1 MLTAAVGRSRSG
13 IHEAFIRT
21 VAHVCLQLGLVRQG
35 TMYVLN
41 PVECHQI
48 GVKMKQLQV
57 SFPGKLLRYLET
69 PPNSQYFIR
78 IGRPRSR
85 SPFKKFVLA
94 DLPALISS
102 QHRTA
107 EVQAIL
113 SRMNANQLVHV
124 TTKNVPATTQQ
135 LQATHAQQLASTSQ
149 AATSVSQAPAQ
160 RAAPPNQQAQ
170 ALPPVQQ
177 TVPQHQTQQTAGQ
190 QGSLPANVAEQSAQA
205 YEGNDTAGS
214 SHTSRRFRLK
224 ASPSQPN
231 KHVSN
236 RCTA

>member
-1 MLTAAVGRSRSG
+1 
-13 IHEAFIRT
+13 
-21 VAHVCLQLGLVRQG
+21 
-35 TMYVLN
+35 MYDLN

-57 SFPGKLLRYLET
+57 SFPGKLLRNLET

-85 SPFKKFVLA
+85 SPFKNFVLA

-102 QHRTA
+102 QHRTP

-160 RAAPPNQQAQ
+160 RAAPPKQQAQ
-170 ALPPVQQ
+170 ALETTPTLPSVQQ

-190 QGSLPANVAEQSAQA
+190 QGSLPADVAEQSAQA
-205 YEGNDTAGS
+205 YEGNDSAGS
-214 SHTSRRFRLK
+214 THTSRRFRLK

-231 KHVSN
+231 KRVSN
-236 RCTA
+236 CCTA